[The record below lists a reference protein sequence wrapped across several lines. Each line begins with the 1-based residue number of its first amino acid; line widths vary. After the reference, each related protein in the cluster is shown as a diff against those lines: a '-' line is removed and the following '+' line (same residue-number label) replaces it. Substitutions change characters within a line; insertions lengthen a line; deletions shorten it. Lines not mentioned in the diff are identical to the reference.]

1 MRILGLKCRNLGKF
15 RDKKMAKAR
24 DIIKKAVALG
34 YKERRDNAPKV
45 LAAGRG
51 ETASKIIQLAREH
64 GVPIREDED
73 LVEVLSKLDLGDE
86 IPQNMYKAVAEVFAF
101 IYQMANR
108 KA

>member
-1 MRILGLKCRNLGKF
+1 
-15 RDKKMAKAR
+15 MAKAR

-34 YKERRDNAPKV
+34 YQERRDNAPKV

-51 ETASKIIQLAREH
+51 ETASKIIQLAHEH

-101 IYQMANR
+101 IYQMASR
-108 KA
+108 KV